1 MPHIIYFNCTEQA
14 APPAR
19 RGGYPSNIPPRPRA
33 PGNQAIYQ
41 NHGNRRGVPAP
52 FPIQLVQAVLTLPIA
67 VISTS
72 VKIVGR
78 TLGLGLSIAG
88 AIAQRVLPA
97 RVSNSLR
104 SAARAI
110 TEGPQVEDPAASAAD
125 FIRSFSAKHGERV
138 PRWQACG
145 WQEAATR
152 AQSEG
157 KFLFVYLHSP
167 RHQNTEEFCAN
178 TLCAPNFVDYINS
191 TFVAWAG
198 DVRFADAFR
207 LSSSLRAAAYPYC
220 ALLAFSGSRTRLVT
234 CVEGSIRPDALAEVL
249 QAALVEHGSM
259 LWEER
264 AAQEQRQ
271 IDRQLREEQDA
282 EYQRSLEADRE
293 RERKREQERVAAEL
307 AEQQRKEAAAA
318 AAAALEAEEE
328 RKAEFCAS
336 IERRRSEKRLCL
348 PEEPSLDVANTTS
361 IRIRLP
367 NGSTHQRRFMS
378 SDQVQIVQDWV
389 DGLESLEHLK
399 YSLAMT
405 YPRRLLSGREI
416 MVQSLEEL
424 GLTPQAV
431 LLVQPEDE
439 DGS

>member
-1 MPHIIYFNCTEQA
+1 MNSTEQA

-19 RGGYPSNIPPRPRA
+19 RGGHPSNIPPRPRA

-41 NHGNRRGVPAP
+41 NQGNGRGGPAP
-52 FPIQLVQAVLTLPIA
+52 FPIQLAQAVLTLPLA

-72 VKIVGR
+72 FKIFGR
-78 TLGLGLSIAG
+78 TLGFGLNIAV
-88 AIAQRVLPA
+88 AVAQRVLPA

-110 TEGPQVEDPAASAAD
+110 TAGPQAEDPAASATD
-125 FIRSFSAKHGERV
+125 FIRSFAAKHGERI

-157 KFLFVYLHSP
+157 NFLFVYLHSY
-167 RHQNTEEFCAN
+167 RHQDAEDFCEN
-178 TLCAPNFVDYINS
+178 TLCAPNFVDYLNS
-191 TFVAWAG
+191 TFVAWGG

-234 CVEGSIRPDALAEVL
+234 CVEGSIRPDALAEAL

-293 RERKREQERVAAEL
+293 RERKRELERAAAEQ
-307 AEQQRKEAAAA
+307 AEHERREAAAA
-318 AAAALEAEEE
+318 AAAALAEEE
-328 RKAEFCAS
+328 ARKAEFVAS
-336 IERRRSEKRLCL
+336 IERRRSAKRLAL
-348 PEEPSLDVANTTS
+348 PEEPSSDVANTTS

-367 NGSTHQRRFMS
+367 NGAAHQRRFMS

-389 DGLESLEHLK
+389 DGLESLEHLN
-399 YSLAMT
+399 YSLAMS
-405 YPRRLLSGREI
+405 YPRKVLTGREI

-424 GLTPQAV
+424 GLTPHAV

-439 DGS
+439 DAG

>member
-1 MPHIIYFNCTEQA
+1 
-14 APPAR
+14 
-19 RGGYPSNIPPRPRA
+19 
-33 PGNQAIYQ
+33 
-41 NHGNRRGVPAP
+41 
-52 FPIQLVQAVLTLPIA
+52 LPIA
-67 VISTS
+67 IISTS
-72 VKIVGR
+72 FKIVGR
-78 TLGLGLSIAG
+78 TVGFGLNVAG

-97 RVSNSLR
+97 QVSNSLR

-110 TEGPQVEDPAASAAD
+110 TAGPAAEDPAASAMD
-125 FIRSFSAKHGERV
+125 FIQNFTAKHGERV

-157 KFLFVYLHSP
+157 KFLFVYLHSA
-167 RHQNTEEFCAN
+167 RHQDTDSFCAN
-178 TLCAPNFVDYINS
+178 TLCAPNFVDYLNS
-191 TFVAWAG
+191 TFLAWAG
-198 DVRFADAFR
+198 DVRFSDAFR

-220 ALLAFSGSRTRLVT
+220 ALLAFSGARTRLVT

-293 RERKREQERVAAEL
+293 RERKREEERAAVE
-307 AEQQRKEAAAA
+307 AVERQRQEAAAA
-318 AAAALEAEEE
+318 AAAAIAAEEQ
-328 RKAEFCAS
+328 RKAEFSAK
-336 IERRRSEKRLCL
+336 IERRRSEKRLSL
-348 PEEPSLDVANTTS
+348 PEEPSADVPNTTL

-367 NGSTHQRRFMS
+367 NGSTHQRRFMA
-378 SDQVQIVQDWV
+378 SDQLQIVQDWV
-389 DGLESLEHLK
+389 DGLESHEHLK

-405 YPRRLLSGREI
+405 YPRKVFVGIET
-416 MVQSLEEL
+416 MMQSLEEL
-424 GLTPQAV
+424 DLTPQAV

-439 DGS
+439 DGR